1 MSWVKALDAAELPQG
16 ERKVVEV
23 EGKKILLVHHS
34 DGELY
39 AMQNDCTHMGAPLV
53 KGEVRE
59 DGTLVCPRHH
69 TVFDMATGEVQEWVT
84 WPPGVGT
91 VLGAVSKEK
100 DITVY
105 PTKVAEGTIWIDVDV

>member
-1 MSWVKALDAAELPQG
+1 
-16 ERKVVEV
+16 
-23 EGKKILLVHHS
+23 
-34 DGELY
+34 
-39 AMQNDCTHMGAPLV
+39 
-53 KGEVRE
+53 
-59 DGTLVCPRHH
+59 
-69 TVFDMATGEVQEWVT
+69 MATGEVQEWVT